1 MKTAKGVLT
10 NAESTATSR
19 AEIVDELSKWTVGG
33 GLIVLVLFPL
43 AVPILV
49 LTAVALVPLLAPILA
64 LGLLVGVVAL
74 PVLLARKDVETGVPG
89 AASGHRR
96 SPPFARAIGA
106 SLTNRRIDLT
116 EGHRFESCRARSR
129 SPRKPCRSWATPVG
143 CFSARPSPAL
153 RGRPPD
159 GR

>member
-1 MKTAKGVLT
+1 MK
-10 NAESTATSR
+10 AESTATSS
-19 AEIVDELSKWTVGG
+19 AEIVDEVFKWTVGG

-74 PVLLARKDVETGVPG
+74 PVLLARRMWTGVPG

-96 SPPFARAIGA
+96 SRPFAR
-106 SLTNRRIDLT
+106 RRWRRL
-116 EGHRFESCRARSR
+116 RLLVKAPRARPGTRAARR
-129 SPRKPCRSWATPVG
+129 SMRFDR
-143 CFSARPSPAL
+143 
-153 RGRPPD
+153 
-159 GR
+159 

>member
-1 MKTAKGVLT
+1 M

-74 PVLLARKDVETGVPG
+74 PVLLARKDGDGRSRRGVRPPPL
-89 AASGHRR
+89 APIRPCHRR
-96 SPPFARAIGA
+96 LAHEPPHRP
-106 SLTNRRIDLT
+106 NRRSQVRILS
-116 EGHRFESCRARSR
+116 G
-129 SPRKPCRSWATPVG
+129 
-143 CFSARPSPAL
+143 AL
-153 RGRPPD
+153 
-159 GR
+159 

>member
-1 MKTAKGVLT
+1 M

-74 PVLLARKDVETGVPG
+74 PVLLARRMWRRAFPARRPVTAARAHSPVPSAPRSRT
-89 AASGHRR
+89 AAS
-96 SPPFARAIGA
+96 I
-106 SLTNRRIDLT
+106 
-116 EGHRFESCRARSR
+116 
-129 SPRKPCRSWATPVG
+129 
-143 CFSARPSPAL
+143 
-153 RGRPPD
+153 
-159 GR
+159 